1 MSSSRTPFKGILFSI
16 SGIYDQKRK
25 DICKYVV
32 KLGGNITDELLKVT
46 QVLII
51 GDDLIRTNKYRYCVR
66 HRPDIIFIDWKII
79 LELYELWKR
88 GEDITHNYRFKNME
102 NDPQSRMLHLLRNDY
117 SDLPLS
123 KFYIFIGRIPSKKHT
138 IEDLEAI
145 CNKLGCK
152 HIDSK
157 TLDTTVLTKRDQYD
171 IIFISGES
179 NSTRQRAAVRFN
191 IPIIHYKWILDCN
204 KRNAILEYDPYYLI
218 ENVQDKSYDDIGIDS
233 CDCWDTL
240 EKINQVIISSK
251 EIQTQS
257 IQTDL
262 ILKKYKPRGGKL
274 WNKVMSNSVSEDGQ
288 NTGQRQ
294 QLVLSKSKYI
304 ENHIY
309 TEHNDNNPTGTNRV
323 YDSGLVNENRSKDLQ
338 EKLHNDL
345 IFDNCSFSIHE
356 SFPSKHQRILINVI
370 KKNGGTIVTSIHTD
384 PNYLIVPSNIPLEA
398 LDLPQSSASDI
409 YMVTEFFIERCLHYK
424 LLINPP
430 DTWSKPFYFTD
441 SFHLIPNP
449 KILHRREKD
458 HSSLTVAITGFQ
470 GVELL
475 HLTKIL
481 AILENKGIKY
491 TEYVNKNIDLLL
503 LNLSALNSI
512 NEDYIL
518 WTNNYKDLFQL
529 NKKYLKND
537 ADSQAAVF
545 RNSLKRKLGFVKQV
559 GTIPVAT
566 PAFVMEIFRKT
577 SHFLYNPDYSN
588 NFVRINDTN
597 WCIFCPKNDSNSYEI
612 SIKRGII
619 TSSEQDKSSPIKE
632 TTRKRPNLSESRSY
646 KICKTIF
653 NEMNSPSKLSNP
665 HSPPNTIKNSFKE
678 STKEAM
684 SKFREPRRLSHSNPK
699 SSVSNGP
706 LVLQLD
712 NIPNLSRSPSKLDS
726 NIKVTD
732 FKIERPRIDNDRVN
746 KVERSLSWGA
756 MLSSS
761 QYNLSKED
769 NPDTSFSVSDKEE
782 NQMNDTQIVYGTGDA
797 HHNKKTHDTP
807 RRPLTRNQAKNL
819 EL

>member
-1 MSSSRTPFKGILFSI
+1 MSSSKAPFKGLLFSI

-25 DICKYVV
+25 DICKCVV
-32 KLGGNITDELLKVT
+32 KLGGTITDELLKVT

-102 NDPQSRMLHLLRNDY
+102 SDPQSRMLYLLKNDY
-117 SDLPLS
+117 SDLPFS

-138 IEDLEAI
+138 IENLENI
-145 CNKLGCK
+145 CSKLGCK

-157 TLDTTVLTKRDQYD
+157 TLDTTVLTKRGQYNV
-171 IIFISGES
+171 IFVSGES
-179 NSTRQRAAVRFN
+179 NSTRQRAAARFN
-191 IPIIHYKWILDCN
+191 IPIIHYKWLLDCQ
-204 KRNAILEYDPYYLI
+204 KRNATLEYDPYYLI

-240 EKINQVIISSK
+240 EKTNQITIPDK
-251 EIQTQS
+251 EIQSQSTQV
-257 IQTDL
+257 DL
-262 ILKKYKPRGGKL
+262 LLSKYKPRGGKL
-274 WNKVMSNSVSEDGQ
+274 WNKVMSNSVTDDNRNKEQGQLLVSAKNENIEHHLSTKRNNSNVNSSSSIYDSELGSE
-288 NTGQRQ
+288 N
-294 QLVLSKSKYI
+294 KSKAI
-304 ENHIY
+304 
-309 TEHNDNNPTGTNRV
+309 
-323 YDSGLVNENRSKDLQ
+323 Q
-338 EKLHNDL
+338 EESHTSL
-345 IFDNCSFSIHE
+345 IFDNCSFSIHD
-356 SFPSKHQRILINVI
+356 SFPSRHQRILLNVI
-370 KKNGGTIVTSIHTD
+370 KKNGGTIITSIHTD
-384 PNYLIVPSNIPLEA
+384 PDYLIVPSNIPLET
-398 LDLPQSSASDI
+398 LDLHQNSTSNI
-409 YMVTEFFIERCLHYK
+409 YIVTEFFIERCLHYK

-449 KILHRREKD
+449 KILHKSEED
-458 HSSLTVAITGFQ
+458 HLSLTVAITGFQ

-481 AILENKGIKY
+481 AILENKGVKY

-503 LNLSALNSI
+503 LNLSALTSI
-512 NEDYIL
+512 NEDYVL

-537 ADSQAAVF
+537 TDSQAAVF
-545 RNSLKRKLGFVKQV
+545 RNSLKRKLGFVKHV

-566 PAFVMEIFRKT
+566 PAFIMEIFRKT
-577 SHFLYNPDYSN
+577 SHFMYNPDYSN
-588 NFVRINDTN
+588 NFIRINDTN

-612 SIKRGII
+612 NIKKGII
-619 TSSEQDKSSPIKE
+619 TSPEKDISNLIREVK
-632 TTRKRPNLSESRSY
+632 RKRPNLSESRSY

-653 NEMNSPSKLSNP
+653 NDMNSPSKLSDL
-665 HSPPNTIKNSFKE
+665 HSPSNSIKNNFKE

-684 SKFREPRRLSHSNPK
+684 SKFREPRKLSYGNSK
-699 SSVSNGP
+699 SALSNGSH
-706 LVLQLD
+706 VLQLD
-712 NIPNLSRSPSKLDS
+712 NVPNLSRSSSNLDS
-726 NIKVTD
+726 NAKLTHFSIKRPRLDNSVVN
-732 FKIERPRIDNDRVN
+732 KIER
-746 KVERSLSWGA
+746 SSSWGA

-761 QYNLSKED
+761 QHNPSKEENSD
-769 NPDTSFSVSDKEE
+769 ISSSISDKEE
-782 NQMNDTQIVYGTGDA
+782 SQIGTTQVIYGTGDGN
-797 HHNKKTHDTP
+797 HKKGNTDIQ
-807 RRPLTRNQAKNL
+807 RRPLTRNQVKRL